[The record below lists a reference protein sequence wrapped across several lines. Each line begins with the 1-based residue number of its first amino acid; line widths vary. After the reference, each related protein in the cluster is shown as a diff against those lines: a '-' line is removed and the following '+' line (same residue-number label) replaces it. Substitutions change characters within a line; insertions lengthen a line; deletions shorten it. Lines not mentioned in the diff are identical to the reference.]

1 MKEQTDVRLSLVW
14 LGLRLGKVRL
24 GKVRLGKVRLGKV
37 RLGKVMLNFK
47 LWNC

>member
-37 RLGKVMLNFK
+37 MLNFK